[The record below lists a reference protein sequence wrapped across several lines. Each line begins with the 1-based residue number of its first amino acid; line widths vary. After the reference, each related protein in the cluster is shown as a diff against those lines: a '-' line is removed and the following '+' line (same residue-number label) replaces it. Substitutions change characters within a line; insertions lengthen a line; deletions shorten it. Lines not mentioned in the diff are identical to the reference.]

1 MLEQLKAIA
10 EEAGR
15 RILEHYTADVE
26 VTYKDDDSPLTRADR
41 AAHDH
46 IAGALQAQWPDVP
59 VISEEGRLPEFE
71 TRRHYHRFW
80 LVDPLDGTKEFI
92 KRNGDFTVNIA
103 LVEQGRVSAGV
114 VGVPVHGRFY
124 MAQREKGA
132 WLLEQGQT
140 PKRMQAREVFDARA
154 LSAAV
159 SRSHPSGAL
168 DTFLRKLEGVKLEA
182 RGSSLKFCAVAE
194 GSLDFYPRFGPLWE
208 WDTAAAHVILEES
221 GGIVRDLHGHALH
234 YNKPVLKHEAGFICA
249 SHPSLLT
256 YLTQQL

>member
-1 MLEQLKAIA
+1 LLEQLKTIA

-15 RILEHYTADVE
+15 RILEHYTANIE

-41 AAHDH
+41 ASHTH
-46 IAGALQAQWPDVP
+46 IMRCLEETWPDIP
-59 VISEEGRLPEFE
+59 VISEEGELPEYSE
-71 TRRHYHRFW
+71 RQPLTRFW

-103 LVEQGRVSAGV
+103 LVENGKISAGV

-124 MAQREKGA
+124 TAARGEGA
-132 WLLEQGQT
+132 WLAERGQGNVRLT
-140 PKRMQAREVFDARA
+140 SRTTFAPEK

-168 DTFLRKLEGVKLEA
+168 DAFLKKLPSVNLEA

-208 WDTAAAHVILEES
+208 WDTAAAHIILEES
-221 GGIVRDLHGHALH
+221 GGVVRDLDGKPLT
-234 YNKPVLKHEAGFICA
+234 YNKPVLKHEAGFIAA
-249 SHPSLLT
+249 SRPALLDH
-256 YLTQQL
+256 LCQKL